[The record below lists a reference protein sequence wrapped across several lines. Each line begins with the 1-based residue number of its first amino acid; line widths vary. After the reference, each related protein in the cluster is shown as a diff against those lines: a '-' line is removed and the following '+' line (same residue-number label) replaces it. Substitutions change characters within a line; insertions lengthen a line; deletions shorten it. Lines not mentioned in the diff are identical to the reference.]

1 MNWDLPFVPEREK
14 KERTKGLTMVIDKGL
29 CVNGAKSLVYA
40 GSEYIDFVKFGFGT
54 ALISP
59 NIEEKLQTYR
69 EAQIIPYF
77 GGTLFELFIAR
88 NKYDDFVKFNKKYN
102 MTHVEVSDGS
112 FDIPHPKKLEY
123 IKELAKD
130 FTVLSEVGSKKAD
143 VVYSNAEW
151 LSMME
156 SELEAGS
163 WKVIAEAR
171 ESGTIGIYNSDG
183 SSNNDLIETLSQHI
197 DPCKIMWEAPLKPQ
211 QAMFIKT
218 MGYDVNLGNISTNE
232 VIALEALRLGLR
244 GDTFFDFLPDE
255 LKQ

>member
-1 MNWDLPFVPEREK
+1 MNWDLPFVPQREK
-14 KERTKGLTMVIDKGL
+14 KKRTKGLTMVIDKGL
-29 CVNGAKSLVYA
+29 CINGAKSLVYA

-59 NIEEKLQTYR
+59 NIEEKLLTYR

-77 GGTLFELFIAR
+77 GGTLFELFISR
-88 NKYDDFVKFNKKYN
+88 NKLDDFIAFNKKYN
-102 MTHVEVSDGS
+102 MEFVEVSDGS
-112 FDIPHPKKLEY
+112 FDMPHDEKIEC
-123 IKELAKD
+123 IKELSKH

-156 SELEAGS
+156 KELEAGS

-183 SSNNDLIETLSQHI
+183 STNNDLIDTLSKHI
-197 DPCKIMWEAPLKPQ
+197 DPSNIMWEAPLKPQ

-218 MGYDVNLGNISTNE
+218 MGYDVNLGNIATNE

-244 GDTFFDFLPDE
+244 GDTFFDFLPE
-255 LKQ
+255 EFKQ